1 MKRWFFMLCMCLAL
15 SGCQA
20 KSGGENTDKDT
31 EAAATTVLSS
41 EEKAED
47 GGVASAEDEE
57 GKELPEESMEE
68 LVSFLE
74 GFETELVFTDMEP
87 EEAVSYGEPLKDFYE
102 FRGRKTEDGF
112 GYVLAVLK
120 AEKDP
125 LENSVIYGMDDYI
138 VSDIWNE
145 ESQSYEE
152 HFTFREISS
161 LSRGGKNHILYLQ
174 PTDYV
179 MPEELQ
185 CAFEFG
191 YCQGEEGALHL
202 RDLMERGVRFTPPD
216 SGAYLSVERY
226 VDSGYYLEYIPLSE
240 EEEREILES
249 NEPVDPVLYGNSG
262 IQFFVSQDTY
272 ENQDIQDGAVTVPAL
287 EIAKE
292 RGKFQVVELSE
303 IHDITKAEMKMREYD
318 ENTGMQLMEWA
329 ETETITDP
337 KVLKTLETILS
348 SSAPFYEGK
357 CPYTGILT
365 LTRKDGGQ
373 VKLYLATDSC
383 DGFILGSHAVY
394 SPGNEMTAQLWKL
407 FPIMRKN
414 TGWEDGFLSVPYAG
428 T

>member
-174 PTDYV
+174 PTDYGC
-179 MPEELQ
+179 PRS
-185 CAFEFG
+185 C
-191 YCQGEEGALHL
+191 
-202 RDLMERGVRFTPPD
+202 
-216 SGAYLSVERY
+216 SV
-226 VDSGYYLEYIPLSE
+226 PLS
-240 EEEREILES
+240 
-249 NEPVDPVLYGNSG
+249 
-262 IQFFVSQDTY
+262 
-272 ENQDIQDGAVTVPAL
+272 
-287 EIAKE
+287 
-292 RGKFQVVELSE
+292 
-303 IHDITKAEMKMREYD
+303 
-318 ENTGMQLMEWA
+318 
-329 ETETITDP
+329 
-337 KVLKTLETILS
+337 
-348 SSAPFYEGK
+348 
-357 CPYTGILT
+357 
-365 LTRKDGGQ
+365 
-373 VKLYLATDSC
+373 LATARARRAHSIF
-383 DGFILGSHAVY
+383 GI
-394 SPGNEMTAQLWKL
+394 
-407 FPIMRKN
+407 
-414 TGWEDGFLSVPYAG
+414 
-428 T
+428 